1 MSAFNQIIQPSR
13 PNRLLY
19 LPLASSTMGTCAYR
33 IGFIGDR
40 VDRMDHGL
48 LGKVLEQR
56 SFEPQ
61 LNASQ
66 QSSTGTA
73 FVRSLLKQKLNADYP
88 VDHQRVIAA
97 SLTGQ
102 CEFKR
107 QTQLKLAV
115 RWLLDQQVAA
125 IFFQHRWIDLSEMQ
139 RFVGMQL
146 VTP

>member
-1 MSAFNQIIQPSR
+1 MSAYNQIIQPSR
-13 PNRLLY
+13 HTSLLH
-19 LPLASSTMGTCAYR
+19 LPIAGPTMGTCAYR
-33 IGFIGDR
+33 IGFIGDW
-40 VDRMDHGL
+40 VDRMDRGL

-61 LNASQ
+61 LNASL
-66 QSSTGTA
+66 QSSHGTA
-73 FVRSLLKQKLNADYP
+73 LVRSLLKQKLDADYP
-88 VDHQRVIAA
+88 VDYQRVILA

-146 VTP
+146 VNP